1 MDIRQKNANF
11 CVPLSQ
17 FSVSLSAMT
26 LISATEEDYL
36 KTIYKLAEKQT
47 EDQFV
52 NTNAIAAQL
61 NTKAASVT
69 DMLKRLNEKDLLV
82 HRPYKGV
89 QLSLKG
95 NQIARNLVRKHRLWE
110 VFLVETLH
118 FQWDEVH
125 EIAEQLEHIHSA
137 ELIDRLD
144 DFLDNPKFDPHGD
157 PIPDKDGHYTYLS
170 ERLLAEFGER
180 QRVQIVGVK
189 DHSTAFLRYLADQK
203 LVLNTDIE
211 IIKIHDYDF
220 SMDVRFLK
228 TRRILTIS
236 QQVAQNLYVIVPIH

>member
-1 MDIRQKNANF
+1 
-11 CVPLSQ
+11 
-17 FSVSLSAMT
+17 
-26 LISATEEDYL
+26 
-36 KTIYKLAEKQT
+36 
-47 EDQFV
+47 
-52 NTNAIAAQL
+52 
-61 NTKAASVT
+61 
-69 DMLKRLNEKDLLV
+69 
-82 HRPYKGV
+82 
-89 QLSLKG
+89 
-95 NQIARNLVRKHRLWE
+95 
-110 VFLVETLH
+110 
-118 FQWDEVH
+118 
-125 EIAEQLEHIHSA
+125 
-137 ELIDRLD
+137 
-144 DFLDNPKFDPHGD
+144 
-157 PIPDKDGHYTYLS
+157 DKDGHYTYLS